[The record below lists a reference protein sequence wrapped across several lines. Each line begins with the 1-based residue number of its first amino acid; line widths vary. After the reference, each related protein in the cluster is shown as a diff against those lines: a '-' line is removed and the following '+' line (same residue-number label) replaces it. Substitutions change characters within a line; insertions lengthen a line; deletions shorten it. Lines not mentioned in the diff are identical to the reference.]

1 MTFQPP
7 APWLGGRLLRSLR
20 AASLSWPARPPSSPD
35 RRSCEAAALTCP
47 RTGPAPPWLP
57 GSRSRGRRPPARCRP
72 KLPSSPSH
80 RLLGRSSRCAG
91 LGALRGR
98 RASAVSSSRFAPQ
111 TVVAAT
117 RAPHLF
123 YRRPQPF
130 RRRAGASAGEVLRRG
145 ARGVGELQQSKGGG
159 APAGLRP
166 DQPAEKA
173 ECSRKQPKQRSWARA
188 EPRELSERESSA
200 PHPSAPGNPSRTAA
214 KGGAGAV
221 AAVCLGML
229 RVLTGKTPCPKG

>member
-1 MTFQPP
+1 M
-7 APWLGGRLLRSLR
+7 
-20 AASLSWPARPPSSPD
+20 
-35 RRSCEAAALTCP
+35 
-47 RTGPAPPWLP
+47 
-57 GSRSRGRRPPARCRP
+57 
-72 KLPSSPSH
+72 
-80 RLLGRSSRCAG
+80 
-91 LGALRGR
+91 
-98 RASAVSSSRFAPQ
+98 
-111 TVVAAT
+111 AAT

-159 APAGLRP
+159 APAGLPP

-173 ECSRKQPKQRSWARA
+173 ECSRKQPKQRSWGRA
-188 EPRELSERESSA
+188 EPRELSERLGKEGAPRVGVDGAVESVPPPGRAQVLLRTAFHSAWVLQSCPSPPCRESSA